1 MFIPWITIRVHDL
14 AASKRFYGEFL
25 GLPLQREFS
34 PSPEM
39 TIAFFGAKN
48 ETQIELI
55 RGERPTSADPA
66 HSSVSVGIAAANYGA
81 LLAAAR
87 ERSLVTAGPMLLGG
101 RTECFFV
108 SDPDGV
114 GIQIIRAD

>member
-1 MFIPWITIRVHDL
+1 MFIPWITIRVSDL

-25 GLPLQREFS
+25 GLPPQREFS

-39 TIAFFGAKN
+39 TISFFGAEN

-55 RGERPTSADPA
+55 RDERPAASPAARSNVSIGISSANFD
-66 HSSVSVGIAAANYGA
+66 A
-81 LLAAAR
+81 LLLRAR
-87 ERSLVTAGPMLLGG
+87 EQALVTAGPMLLGG
-101 RTECFFV
+101 HTECFFV